1 MKKDYTKIITVLDE
15 SGSMASVRTDTMGGY
30 NNFIEEQRKVPGTAD
45 VTLITF
51 NSRPTCEYS
60 GVPINSP
67 EVILENYSP
76 KGNTA
81 LYDAIGLAI
90 TQTGN
95 ALAALPENERPEK
108 VVMVIITDGQEN
120 ASTDYTRKQINE
132 MITHQR
138 EKYSW
143 QFVFLGANQDA
154 FATSRGLGIA
164 CGSSSGY
171 AATGDGTRLAFANTS
186 KSINRYRVGGASAS
200 VNYSEE
206 EREAFEKSLTK

>member
-143 QFVFLGANQDA
+143 QFVFLG
-154 FATSRGLGIA
+154 
-164 CGSSSGY
+164 
-171 AATGDGTRLAFANTS
+171 
-186 KSINRYRVGGASAS
+186 KSV
-200 VNYSEE
+200 V
-206 EREAFEKSLTK
+206 